1 MYFWKKSLL
10 IQIVGSFLI
19 LSLVTIS
26 IVGYTTFSQARA
38 SLKESVFDRLN
49 FAVKLKENELNNWVL
64 DQRKNI
70 LAIAELPEINNQAK
84 ILLTSK
90 KSAPEYKSAQALLQT
105 SLTSFTTNISSLKE
119 IFILSRSSRTLVS
132 SDYNKV
138 GKYKPLVQYSEV
150 TKSPTDNLISNFYRS
165 AETGKPMITFAIPI
179 LNENGNKLGMLATH
193 LNLERIDAI
202 IREQAGLGETAETY
216 LVGNIGSS
224 LSRRN
229 VFVSATKFGSDE
241 FPDGISSK
249 AINTAINGK
258 NGKGLYLNYRGVP
271 VIGVYRWLEY
281 QDLALL
287 AEIEQTEAFAP
298 AGHLASSILLI
309 GLTLALVMAAAML
322 LLGRKIVRPILAIA
336 HTAKLVSQ
344 GDLTQKVPVLTKN
357 EIGFLAQSFN
367 QMIQKLNSLY
377 QELSNYNHILEV
389 KVDERTQELKEK
401 NTDLEQTLQKLK
413 QTQAQL
419 IQNEKMVGLGQLVA
433 GVAHEINNPV
443 NFIHGNIIPAR
454 DYAEDLLNLIKLY
467 QLYYPEPVAEIID
480 TENIIDLDFLKKD
493 FPTLLNSMEEGT
505 KRIQEIVLSLRNF
518 SRLDE
523 SSQKQVNIHEGIDS
537 TLLILQSRLKPKP
550 GYPEIEIIKEYGD
563 LPLVECLASQVNQV
577 FMNILAN
584 GIDALEMSWKES
596 NSQLSCIKPQ
606 IKIQSKVIN
615 KNWIAIY
622 IIDNGPGI
630 PEKVKNKI
638 FDPFYTTK
646 PVGKGTG
653 LGLSLSHQIIVEKHG
668 GNFYCNSVVGQ
679 GTEFAIELP
688 VVYKRSREWESRG

>member
-26 IVGYTTFSQARA
+26 IVGYTTFSQART

-64 DQRKNI
+64 DQRQNI

-84 ILLTSK
+84 IILTSK
-90 KSAPEYKSAQALLQT
+90 NSTPEYKSAQASLQT
-105 SLTSFTTNISSLKE
+105 SLTSFPTNISSLQE

-132 SDYNKV
+132 SDSNKV

-150 TKSPTDNLISNFYRS
+150 TKSPTDKLISNFYRS
-165 AETGKPMITFAIPI
+165 AQTGQPMITFAIPI
-179 LNENGNKLGMLATH
+179 LNENGNKLGMLAAH
-193 LNLERIDAI
+193 LNLERIDSI
-202 IREQAGLGETAETY
+202 IRKKGGLGETSETY

-224 LSRRN
+224 LSRKN
-229 VFVSATKFGSDE
+229 VFVSGTKFGSDE
-241 FPDGISSK
+241 FPNGIKSQG
-249 AINTAINGK
+249 INSAINGK
-258 NGKGLYLNYRGVP
+258 NGKGLYKNYRGVP

-298 AGHLASSILLI
+298 ARHLASSILLI
-309 GLTLALVMAAAML
+309 GLILALVMAVAML
-322 LLGRKIVRPILAIA
+322 LLGRQIVGPILAIA
-336 HTAKLVSQ
+336 QTAKLVSQ

-367 QMIQKLNSLY
+367 QMIQQLNCSY

-443 NFIHGNIIPAR
+443 SFIYGNIKPAR
-454 DYAEDLLNLIKLY
+454 DYAEDLLDLLNLY
-467 QLYYPEPVAEIID
+467 QQYYLEPVDEIQD
-480 TENIIDLDFLKKD
+480 RQDIIDLDFIKAD
-493 FPTLLNSMEEGT
+493 FPSLLNSMEEGSR
-505 KRIQEIVLSLRNF
+505 RIQEIVLSLRNF

-537 TLLILQSRLKPKP
+537 TLVILQSRLKPKP
-550 GYPEIEIIKEYGD
+550 GYPEIKIIKEYGN

-584 GIDALEMSWKES
+584 AIDALEMSWERLKS
-596 NSQLSCIKPQ
+596 KFCSIKPQ
-606 IKIQSKVIN
+606 IKIQTKVIN
-615 KNWIAIY
+615 KDYISIY
-622 IIDNGPGI
+622 IIDNGIGI
-630 PEKVKNKI
+630 PEEVKNRI

-653 LGLSLSHQIIVEKHG
+653 LGLSLSYQIIVEKHG
-668 GNFYCNSVVGQ
+668 GNFYCNSVVGDS
-679 GTEFAIELP
+679 TEFVIELP
-688 VVYKRSREWESRG
+688 VVYRKEAFNNG

>member
-10 IQIVGSFLI
+10 IQIVASFLV
-19 LSLVTIS
+19 LSLMTIS

-38 SLKESVFDRLN
+38 SLKESLFDRLD
-49 FAVKLKENELNNWVL
+49 FAIKLKENELNRWIL

-84 ILLTSK
+84 ILLTSQ
-90 KSAPEYKSAQALLQT
+90 KSTPEYELSQAFLQT
-105 SLTSFTTNISSLKE
+105 SLTSFATNIGSLQE
-119 IFILSRSSRTLVS
+119 IFILTRSSRVLVS
-132 SDYNKV
+132 SNSKKV
-138 GKYKPLVQYSEV
+138 GKYQPLVQYIEV
-150 TKSPTDNLISNFYRS
+150 TKSPTDYLISNFYRS
-165 AETGKPMITFAIPI
+165 AETGQPMITFAIPI
-179 LNENGNKLGMLATH
+179 LSENGKQLGIFATH
-193 LNLERIDAI
+193 LNLDRIDNI

-229 VFVSATKFGSDE
+229 VFVSGTKFGSEE
-241 FPDGISSK
+241 FPNGIESQG
-249 AINTAINGK
+249 INSAINGK
-258 NGKGLYLNYRGVP
+258 NGKGLYLNYRGVT

-281 QDLALL
+281 HDLALL

-298 AGHLASSILLI
+298 ARHLASSILLV
-309 GLTLALVMAAAML
+309 GLILALVMAVAML
-322 LLGRKIVRPILAIA
+322 LLGRQIVRPILAIA
-336 HTAKLVSQ
+336 QTAKLVSQ

-367 QMIQKLNSLY
+367 QMIQQLNCSY
-377 QELSNYNHILEV
+377 QKLSNYNHILEV

-433 GVAHEINNPV
+433 GVAHEINNPIS
-443 NFIHGNIIPAR
+443 FIYGNIIPAK
-454 DYAEDLLNLIKLY
+454 DYAEDLLDLLNLY
-467 QLYYPEPVAEIID
+467 QQYYPDPVDEIRD
-480 TENIIDLDFLKKD
+480 RQNIIELDFIKKD
-493 FPTLLNSMEEGT
+493 FPRLLNSMEEGAS
-505 KRIQEIVLSLRNF
+505 RIKEIVLSLRNF

-537 TLLILQSRLKPKP
+537 TLLILQSRLKAKS
-550 GYPEIEIIKEYGD
+550 GYPEIKIIKEYGN

-584 GIDALEMSWKES
+584 GIDALEMSWETLKS
-596 NSQLSCIKPQ
+596 KFFSIKPQ
-606 IKIQSKVIN
+606 IKIQTKVIN
-615 KNWIAIY
+615 KDCISIH
-622 IIDNGPGI
+622 IIDNGLGI
-630 PEKVKNKI
+630 PEEVKKRI

-653 LGLSLSHQIIVEKHG
+653 LGLSLSYQIIIEKHG
-668 GNFYCNSVVGQ
+668 GNFYCNSIVGE
-679 GTEFAIELP
+679 GTEFVIELP
-688 VVYKRSREWESRG
+688 VVYKKEGVGE